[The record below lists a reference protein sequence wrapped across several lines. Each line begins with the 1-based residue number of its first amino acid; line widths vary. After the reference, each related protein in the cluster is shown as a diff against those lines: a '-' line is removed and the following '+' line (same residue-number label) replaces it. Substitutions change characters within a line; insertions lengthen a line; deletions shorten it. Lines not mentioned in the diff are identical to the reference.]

1 MRIICFFLFLL
12 AAVPSTAQI
21 IKEEPKV
28 EKDSVAP
35 IIDPLYR
42 EDQFYASIAY
52 NMMQSKPQGYTPNSI
67 SLGITAGFLRDIPVN
82 EARNHAIAI
91 GLGYSYNNIKNNLFV
106 SGTGDQAA
114 YSVLPE
120 EDFSKNKLVLHY
132 LELPIEFRWRNSN
145 AISHK
150 FWRVYTGFKVSYLV
164 GDKAQHDGIAGDIKI
179 RNNKDLND
187 FVFGAYI
194 SAGWNTWNFYAYYGF
209 TSLYKSGQLDTG
221 ENIKLNSLNL
231 GMVFYIL

>member
-35 IIDPLYR
+35 IVDPFYR

-52 NMMQSKPQGYTPNSI
+52 NMMQSKPAGYTPNSI

-82 EARNHAIAI
+82 EARTHAVAI

-106 SGTGDQAA
+106 S
-114 YSVLPE
+114 E
-120 EDFSKNKLVLHY
+120 
-132 LELPIEFRWRNSN
+132 
-145 AISHK
+145 
-150 FWRVYTGFKVSYLV
+150 
-164 GDKAQHDGIAGDIKI
+164 
-179 RNNKDLND
+179 
-187 FVFGAYI
+187 
-194 SAGWNTWNFYAYYGF
+194 
-209 TSLYKSGQLDTG
+209 
-221 ENIKLNSLNL
+221 
-231 GMVFYIL
+231 